1 MAQQRYHVIE
11 KIDMGGMAEIYRG
24 RATSLEGIEKEVA
37 IKRVLP
43 QLTRNKKFIA
53 MFLDEARLSMH
64 LNHAN
69 IVQVFDVGRADQTYF
84 IVMEFVHGYN
94 LRKIFQQANLK
105 NLPVPIE
112 LAVYIMMKVC
122 DGLAHAHEKKDPDGN
137 PLHIV
142 HRDVSPPNA
151 LISKAGEV
159 KLTDFGLAKAVSQME
174 VTDPGVVK
182 GKFSYLAPE
191 TASGK
196 DVDHRAD
203 IFAVGIILFELLT
216 NRRLFLGATDA
227 ETIELVEAAEI
238 PSVSKLNPDVPRELQ
253 LIVEQALS
261 KNPKHRFPSAK
272 VFSERLAK
280 WLSSAQVTVTPYS
293 LAEYLERLFSKV
305 DREDPHARID
315 SMIAEEILN
324 LSMLGMGPERYGQE
338 GSRPINLRELK
349 LSDKISG
356 TLPMDQLWPETTE
369 DEASNAGQSGL
380 SHPHLDIQESE
391 RRWNPLWI
399 GLGLLVAGIVA
410 FMVVYY
416 QEQGGG

>member
-1 MAQQRYHVIE
+1 MARQRYHVIE

-84 IVMEFVHGYN
+84 IVMEFVQGYN

-112 LAVYIMMKVC
+112 IAVYITMQIC
-122 DGLAHAHEKKDPDGN
+122 NGLAHAHEKKDSNGN

-174 VTDPGVVK
+174 ETDPGVVK

-191 TASGK
+191 TAGGM

-227 ETIELVEAAEI
+227 ETVELVEAAEI
-238 PSVSKLNPDVPRELQ
+238 PTLAKLNADVPRELQ
-253 LIVEQALS
+253 LIVEEALA
-261 KNPKHRFPSAK
+261 KNPKKRFPSAK
-272 VFSERLAK
+272 VFSQRLAG
-280 WLSSAQVTVTPYS
+280 WLASENLTVTPHS
-293 LAEYLERLFSKV
+293 LAEYLERLFSV
-305 DREDPHARID
+305 NEQEDPRQRID
-315 SMIAEEILN
+315 GMIAEEILN

-338 GSRPINLRELK
+338 GSRPINLKDLN
-349 LSDKISG
+349 LSEKATG
-356 TLPMDQLWPETTE
+356 NLPMDQLWPE
-369 DEASNAGQSGL
+369 ASDDDSG
-380 SHPHLDIQESE
+380 ESE
-391 RRWNPLWI
+391 GMVLLIPDSEEEGRRWHPIWVAV
-399 GLGLLVAGIVA
+399 GLFLAGLAA
-410 FMVVYY
+410 FLAVYF
-416 QEQGGG
+416 QEQQ

>member
-1 MAQQRYHVIE
+1 
-11 KIDMGGMAEIYRG
+11 
-24 RATSLEGIEKEVA
+24 
-37 IKRVLP
+37 
-43 QLTRNKKFIA
+43 

-112 LAVYIMMKVC
+112 IAVYITMQIC
-122 DGLAHAHEKKDPDGN
+122 NGLAHAHEKKDSNGN

-174 VTDPGVVK
+174 ETDPGVVK

-191 TASGK
+191 TAGGM

-203 IFAVGIILFELLT
+203 LFAVGIILFELLT

-227 ETIELVEAAEI
+227 ETVELVEAAEI
-238 PSVSKLNPDVPRELQ
+238 PSLAKLNADVPRELQ
-253 LIVEQALS
+253 LIVEEALA
-261 KNPKHRFPSAK
+261 KNPKKRFPSAK
-272 VFSERLAK
+272 VFSQRLAG
-280 WLSSAQVTVTPYS
+280 WLASENMTVTPHS
-293 LAEYLERLFSKV
+293 LAEYLERLFSV
-305 DREDPHARID
+305 NAQEDPRQRID
-315 SMIAEEILN
+315 GMIAEEILN
-324 LSMLGMGPERYGQE
+324 LSMLGMGPERYVQE
-338 GSRPINLRELK
+338 GSRPINLKDLN
-349 LSDKISG
+349 LSEKATG
-356 TLPMDQLWPETTE
+356 NLPMEQLWPDASEEEPGGESEGISLLVSDGE
-369 DEASNAGQSGL
+369 DEG
-380 SHPHLDIQESE
+380 
-391 RRWNPLWI
+391 RRWHPIWVAA
-399 GLGLLVAGIVA
+399 GLALAGLAA
-410 FMVVYY
+410 FFAVYF
-416 QEQGGG
+416 QGQQ

>member
-1 MAQQRYHVIE
+1 MARQRYHVIE

-84 IVMEFVHGYN
+84 IVMEFVQGYN
-94 LRKIFQQANLK
+94 LRKIFQQANLR

-112 LAVYIMMKVC
+112 IAVYITMQIC
-122 DGLAHAHEKKDPDGN
+122 NGLAHAHEKRDTDGN

-151 LISKAGEV
+151 LVSKAGEV

-174 VTDPGVVK
+174 ETDPGVVK

-191 TASGK
+191 TAGGK

-203 IFAVGIILFELLT
+203 LFAVGIILFELLT

-227 ETIELVEAAEI
+227 ETVELVEAAEI

-253 LIVEQALS
+253 LIVEEALA
-261 KNPKHRFPSAK
+261 KNPKRRFSSAK
-272 VFSERLAK
+272 VFSQRLAR
-280 WLSSAQVTVTPYS
+280 WLSSENLTVTPHS
-293 LAEYLERLFSKV
+293 LAEYLERLFSKEEK
-305 DREDPHARID
+305 EDPRARID
-315 SMIAEEILN
+315 GMIAEEILN
-324 LSMLGMGPERYGQE
+324 LSMLGMGPERFGQE
-338 GSRPINLRELK
+338 GSRPINLKELN
-349 LSDKISG
+349 LSQKISG
-356 TLPMDQLWPETTE
+356 NLPMEQLWPE
-369 DEASNAGQSGL
+369 NSGE
-380 SHPHLDIQESE
+380 ESDPQIE
-391 RRWNPLWI
+391 GIGLVSPENEEEGRRWHPIWVA
-399 GLGLLVAGIVA
+399 LGLLLAGVAA
-410 FMVVYY
+410 FLVVFL
-416 QEQGGG
+416 QEQG

>member
-1 MAQQRYHVIE
+1 MARQRYHVIE

-43 QLTRNKKFIA
+43 QLTRNEKFIA

-84 IVMEFVHGYN
+84 IVMEFVNGFN
-94 LRKIFQQANLK
+94 LRKIFQQANER
-105 NLPVPIE
+105 NVSVPIE
-112 LAVYIMMKVC
+112 IAVYIAMKVC
-122 DGLAHAHEKKDPDGN
+122 DGLGYAHEKKDSDGR

-151 LISKAGEV
+151 LVSRSGEV

-174 VTDPGVVK
+174 ETDPGIVK

-191 TASGK
+191 TAGGK

-227 ETIELVEAAEI
+227 ETVELVEAAEI
-238 PSVSKLNPDVPRELQ
+238 PSISKLNPDVPRELQ
-253 LIVEQALS
+253 LILEEALARS
-261 KNPKHRFPSAK
+261 PKNRFPSAK
-272 VFSERLAK
+272 VFSQRLAS
-280 WLSSAQVTVTPYS
+280 WLASENLTVTPHDV
-293 LAEYLERLFSKV
+293 AEYLERLFSDK
-305 DREDPHARID
+305 RGEDPKARID
-315 SMIAEEILN
+315 EMIAEEILN
-324 LSMLGMGPERYGQE
+324 LSMLGMGPERFSQE
-338 GSRPINLRELK
+338 GSRPIDLKELG
-349 LSDKISG
+349 LDRSG
-356 TLPMDQLWPETTE
+356 GGSLPMEQLWPEE
-369 DEASNAGQSGL
+369 IPGKSGEAGGLDMVVPGAHEANEGKGFHPMWVAAGL
-380 SHPHLDIQESE
+380 VLA
-391 RRWNPLWI
+391 
-399 GLGLLVAGIVA
+399 GLLA
-410 FMVVYY
+410 FLVVLFT
-416 QEQGGG
+416 EQG

>member
-1 MAQQRYHVIE
+1 MARQRYHVIE

-43 QLTRNKKFIA
+43 QLTRNQKFIA

-94 LRKIFQQANLK
+94 LRKIFQQANLR

-112 LAVYIMMKVC
+112 IAVYITMQIC
-122 DGLAHAHEKKDPDGN
+122 NGLAHAHEKRDTDGN

-151 LISKAGEV
+151 LVSKAGEV

-174 VTDPGVVK
+174 ETDPGVVK

-191 TASGK
+191 TAGGM

-203 IFAVGIILFELLT
+203 LFAVGIILFELLT

-227 ETIELVEAAEI
+227 ETVELVEAAEI

-253 LIVEQALS
+253 LIVEEALA
-261 KNPKHRFPSAK
+261 KNPKKRFSSAK
-272 VFSERLAK
+272 VFSQRLAR
-280 WLSSAQVTVTPYS
+280 WLSSENLTVTPYS
-293 LAEYLERLFSKV
+293 LAEYLERLFSKEEK
-305 DREDPHARID
+305 EDPRARID
-315 SMIAEEILN
+315 GMIAEEILN
-324 LSMLGMGPERYGQE
+324 LSMLGMGPERFGQE
-338 GSRPINLRELK
+338 GSRPINLKELN
-349 LSDKISG
+349 LSQKISG
-356 TLPMDQLWPETTE
+356 NLPMEQLWPE
-369 DEASNAGQSGL
+369 NSGEE
-380 SHPHLDIQESE
+380 SDPQIQGIGLVSPEHE
-391 RRWNPLWI
+391 GEGRRWHPIWVA
-399 GLGLLVAGIVA
+399 LGLLLAGVAA
-410 FMVVYY
+410 FLVVFL
-416 QEQGGG
+416 QEQG